1 MRDRAWRRYVE
12 ERVVIRR
19 LKRLSTSNNSW
30 WGYVD
35 VNGIRRKNPNVKDYI
50 GSEEAFMFK
59 TYTTDDADTRYKAK
73 YSPNKGD
80 YYWRNT
86 KKSNGSTGKRESDK
100 VNFYKLL
107 KEYGIK

>member
-12 ERVVIRR
+12 ERIVIRR
-19 LKRLSTSNNSW
+19 LKRLSTSNSW
-30 WGYVD
+30 WVHID
-35 VNGIRRKNPNVKDYI
+35 ANGVHRENPKLKDFI
-50 GSEEAFMFK
+50 GLEESFMFK
-59 TYTTDDADTRYKAK
+59 TYTTDEADTRYKAK

-80 YYWRNT
+80 YYWRST

-100 VNFYKLL
+100 VNFFKLL